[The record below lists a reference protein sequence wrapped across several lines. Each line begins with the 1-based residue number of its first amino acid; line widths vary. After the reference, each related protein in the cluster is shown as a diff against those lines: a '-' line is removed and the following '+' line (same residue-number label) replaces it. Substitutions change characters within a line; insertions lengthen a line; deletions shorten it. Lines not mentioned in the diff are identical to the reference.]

1 MKLQESLRVR
11 LLLPVL
17 ALVIVVVVALT
28 VVLASVAAKNA
39 HDEADASIK
48 QQVTA
53 LQSLFAVTRSI
64 MIERVQSSM
73 RLFKQQAAAMG
84 PASAGSN
91 FDLGGRSVT
100 NLLLGGREVGGTTS
114 LVDNLT
120 DTMQGTAT
128 IFSRTGEDYVR
139 ISTNVKKDD
148 GSRAIGTVL
157 DPKGRVIA
165 KIREG
170 ENFYG
175 VVDILGTPYVTGYEP
190 ILAGNAKSPIGIWYV
205 GYKTDMAAL
214 DNVISASRVLDS
226 GFIALFD
233 AKGALRFASRGDG
246 VASADD
252 IAQIVKLKPD
262 DWVVSTE
269 DIPGWG
275 FTLVSAYPKSDVNA
289 VIIRQSLWIAG
300 LGLIVCV
307 VLLSLQSMLIWKR
320 VLIPV
325 QRLTKVAKE
334 LSLGR
339 WEHSIAE
346 VELKDEIGTLA
357 RAIARLSNSVRLAM
371 ERLAKRS

>member
-17 ALVIVVVVALT
+17 ALVVVVIVALT
-28 VVLASVAAKNA
+28 AVLAGIAASKA
-39 HDEADASIK
+39 HDEAEASIH
-48 QQVTA
+48 QQTSA
-53 LQSLFAVTRSI
+53 LQSLFVVTRSI

-73 RLFKQQAAAMG
+73 RLFRQQAAALGTPAPGG
-84 PASAGSN
+84 P
-91 FDLGGRSVT
+91 FELGGRSVS
-100 NLLLGGREVGGTTS
+100 NLLMGSKEIGGS
-114 LVDNLT
+114 SALVDTLT
-120 DTMQGTAT
+120 DTMHGTAT
-128 IFSRTGEDYVR
+128 IFSRSGDDYVR
-139 ISTNVKKDD
+139 ISTNVRKED
-148 GSRAIGTVL
+148 GTRAVGTTL
-157 DPKGRVIA
+157 DPKGKVIA
-165 KIREG
+165 KIQQG
-170 ENFYG
+170 ESFYG

-190 ILAGNAKSPIGIWYV
+190 IFPGVSKQPIGILYV
-205 GYKTDMAAL
+205 GYKTDMAEL

-233 AKGALRFASRGDG
+233 SKGTLRFSSKGEG
-246 VASADD
+246 VLPAED

-269 DIPGWG
+269 EIPGWG
-275 FTLVSAYPKSDVNA
+275 FTMVSAYPKHDVNA
-289 VIIRQSLWIAG
+289 VILRQSLWIAG
-300 LGLIVCV
+300 LGLLVCIV
-307 VLLSLQSMLIWKR
+307 LFSLQSMLIWKR
-320 VLIPV
+320 VLSPV
-325 QRLTKVAKE
+325 QRLTKVAEE

>member
-28 VVLASVAAKNA
+28 AVLASIAANNA
-39 HDEADASIK
+39 HDEAEHSIK
-48 QQVTA
+48 QQTSA

-73 RLFKQQAAAMG
+73 RLLRQQAAAMG
-84 PASAGSN
+84 PAGSGGPVE
-91 FDLGGRSVT
+91 LGGRTAT
-100 NLLLGGREVGGTTS
+100 NLLFGAREVGGNNT
-114 LVDNLT
+114 LVDNVT

-128 IFSRTGEDYVR
+128 IFSRTGDDYVR

-148 GSRAIGTVL
+148 GSRAVGTVL
-157 DPKGRVIA
+157 DPKGKVIGR
-165 KIREG
+165 IQQG
-170 ENFYG
+170 ESFYG

-190 ILAGNAKSPIGIWYV
+190 ILAGNARPPIGIFYV
-205 GYKTDMAAL
+205 GYKTDMAEL
-214 DNVISASRVLDS
+214 DAVVSSSRVLDS

-233 AKGALRFASRGDG
+233 SKGTLRFSSKGEG
-246 VASADD
+246 IVSAEDM
-252 IAQIVKLKPD
+252 AQIVKLHPD
-262 DWVVSTE
+262 DWVVSSE
-269 DIPGWG
+269 EVPGWG
-275 FTLVSAYPKSDVNA
+275 FTLVSAYPKRDVNA
-289 VIIRQSLWIAG
+289 VIVRQSLWIAG

-320 VLIPV
+320 VLSPV
-325 QRLTKVAKE
+325 QRLTKVAEE

-346 VELKDEIGTLA
+346 VDLKDEIGTLA